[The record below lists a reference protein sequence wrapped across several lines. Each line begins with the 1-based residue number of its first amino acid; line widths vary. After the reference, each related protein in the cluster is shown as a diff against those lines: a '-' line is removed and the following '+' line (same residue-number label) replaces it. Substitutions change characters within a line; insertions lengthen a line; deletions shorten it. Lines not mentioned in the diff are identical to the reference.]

1 MLVQAFLRKFIRSGT
16 PRLKTADGKQRVY
29 QGTEDG
35 PSITL
40 CLHKRS
46 LEWTLAFAPDPR
58 FGEAY
63 MDGDITIEDGDLRD
77 FMWLV
82 NRNEELA
89 RRAESGWLEKLVKH
103 ARRWQHLRR
112 LINPPSAARK
122 KVSHHYDL
130 TGDLF
135 RLFLDEDQQYSCA
148 YFSNPN
154 ESLEAAQERKKRR
167 LAAKLLL
174 EPDQKV
180 LDIGSGWGGLG
191 LYIDDVAGCDVTGLT
206 LSHEQHAVSQR
217 RALDAGVDDKVRFEL
232 RDYRHVEGTFDRI
245 VSVGIFEHV
254 GLRHYQEFFDTASR
268 LLKPD
273 GVGVLHSIG
282 RYNAPEPISPWVEKY
297 IFPGSYTPSLSEV
310 LPKLERARLW
320 VTDVEIMRVHYAET
334 LKKWHERFMKN
345 RDKALR
351 LYDERFCRMW
361 EFYLTGCEMAFR
373 AGSLMV
379 FQIQFAKDR
388 EAVPLTRD
396 YVEPKEREIET
407 LRQRNMT

>member
-1 MLVQAFLRKFIRSGT
+1 MLVQAFLRTFVRAGT
-16 PRLKTADGKQRVY
+16 LRLITADG
-29 QGTEDG
+29 GTHTYEGAEPG
-35 PSITL
+35 PSVTL
-40 CLHKRS
+40 RLHKRS
-46 LEWTLAFAPDPR
+46 LEWTLALAPDPKV
-58 FGEAY
+58 GEAFT
-63 MDGDITIEDGDLRD
+63 DGDLTIEDGTLRD
-77 FMWLV
+77 FLWLA
-82 NRNEELA
+82 NRNIELFRTA
-89 RRAESGWLEKLVKH
+89 KHGLLWTTVEQVK
-103 ARRWQHLRR
+103 RWFLLRH
-112 LINPPSAARK
+112 LINPPSAARR

-135 RLFLDEDQQYSCA
+135 DLFLDDDKQYSCA

-174 EPDQKV
+174 QPEHRV

-191 LYIDDVAGCDVTGLT
+191 LYLNGVSGCDVTGVT
-206 LSHEQHAVSQR
+206 LSHEQHGVSQR
-217 RALDAGVDDKVRFEL
+217 RARAEGVDDRVRFNL
-232 RDYRHVEGTFDRI
+232 KDYRHVEGTFDRI
-245 VSVGIFEHV
+245 VSVGMFEHV
-254 GLRHYQEFFDTASR
+254 GPRHYQEFFDTTAR

-297 IFPGSYTPSLSEV
+297 IFPGSYAPSLSEV

-320 VTDVEIMRVHYAET
+320 VTDVEIMRVHYADT
-334 LKKWHERFMKN
+334 LRKWHERFMAN
-345 RDKALR
+345 RDKAIR

-361 EFYLTGCEMAFR
+361 EFYLAGCEMAFR

-396 YVEPKEREIET
+396 YIEAKEREIEGMWK
-407 LRQRNMT
+407 RNIA